1 MKHGPIQLLAPVGLL
16 SLALALSSCGS
27 TSMGL
32 HTREALGELDG
43 ANYQRAHFEVDKA
56 LKLEPDSP
64 ALQRLW
70 RQTRVLSLLDKA
82 RERIFED
89 KEELALA
96 LLEQVLVLDSS
107 NAIAIR
113 WRDKARQQLGVKR
126 LFEGQESLGRG
137 ELEQALAMFREAM
150 QLVPGNE
157 AAERGYRDVGRIFS
171 ERRLNAEEHYQEAL
185 RAQLD
190 GDWYRVLYHAGISAN
205 EDPSRQ
211 DAKQLLA
218 AGQRQVAEAARLE
231 ALSYEEERDYGAAS
245 RRYAR
250 AAQLA
255 GALDLS
261 WRKAAEERLELMSQE
276 FEAEQLVDRAEL
288 LIAAGD
294 FAQAR
299 ELIADAESKTQ
310 LQKLRI
316 NTAKLELI
324 AAERQN
330 RMQRARL
337 LEADHRF
344 DAALA
349 IYVELDAQRQDEEV
363 TARKQRIDELLANC
377 AELYASAEKLI
388 AEGKRE
394 EAMSE
399 LRQILAL
406 HRRYKDVQVRLE
418 QLQSA
423 DAS

>member
-113 WRDKARQQLGVKR
+113 WRDKARQQLGVSGSS
-126 LFEGQESLGRG
+126 EGQESLGRG

-171 ERRLNAEEHYQEAL
+171 ERRLNAEEHYQEGL

-218 AGQRQVAEAARLE
+218 AGSVRWPKPLASKRSATRRSGTMVPLRGATRGPRSWPARWT
-231 ALSYEEERDYGAAS
+231 S
-245 RRYAR
+245 
-250 AAQLA
+250 A
-255 GALDLS
+255 GA
-261 WRKAAEERLELMSQE
+261 RPPR
-276 FEAEQLVDRAEL
+276 
-288 LIAAGD
+288 
-294 FAQAR
+294 
-299 ELIADAESKTQ
+299 
-310 LQKLRI
+310 
-316 NTAKLELI
+316 
-324 AAERQN
+324 
-330 RMQRARL
+330 
-337 LEADHRF
+337 
-344 DAALA
+344 
-349 IYVELDAQRQDEEV
+349 
-363 TARKQRIDELLANC
+363 
-377 AELYASAEKLI
+377 SAW
-388 AEGKRE
+388 
-394 EAMSE
+394 S
-399 LRQILAL
+399 
-406 HRRYKDVQVRLE
+406 
-418 QLQSA
+418 
-423 DAS
+423 